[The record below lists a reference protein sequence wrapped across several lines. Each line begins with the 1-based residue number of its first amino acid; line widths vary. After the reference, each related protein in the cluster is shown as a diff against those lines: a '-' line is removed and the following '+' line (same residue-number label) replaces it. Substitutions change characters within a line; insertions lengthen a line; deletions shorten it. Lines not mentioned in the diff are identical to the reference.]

1 MPIKIKKK
9 CHFASNKYSGIFGKI
24 GIFPGYSEHL

>member
-9 CHFASNKYSGIFGKI
+9 CHFASNKYSGIVGRI
-24 GIFPGYSEHL
+24 GMLPGYSERL